1 MKIFHQMNEKKNS
14 IIEKLYSELKNIVIL
29 LK

>member
-1 MKIFHQMNEKKNS
+1 MEIFHQMNEKKNS